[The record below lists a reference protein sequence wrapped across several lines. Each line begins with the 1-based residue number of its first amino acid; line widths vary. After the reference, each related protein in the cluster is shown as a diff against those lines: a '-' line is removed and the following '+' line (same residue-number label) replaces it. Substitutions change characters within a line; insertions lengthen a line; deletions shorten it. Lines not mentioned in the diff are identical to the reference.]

1 MKKVIRADSKA
12 LQKKLLD
19 FRKKLYSG
27 QKIYVDNNYY
37 MLKEIFSDK
46 LNFTKNMSV
55 CPLIVTENE
64 NVLCCGIAAYTR
76 DLPDYVQLCFF
87 EALPDEADAVALL
100 VKETE
105 KLGKEYGCRKI
116 VIGLY
121 GHVNYGLGLLD
132 SHFESRNSFSSSG
145 NPAYYNDYFRSLG
158 CEEIGLSSYYT
169 AKLDD
174 RLDRFSRLIAK
185 LERSYEFRCFDK
197 SKFSEYAKIYTDLN
211 NSCFSE
217 HRYYYKR
224 GYEDDLE
231 MLKTLFLFMKEDS
244 LIFAFHDGKPVGFI
258 MWYPDWNEL
267 AAPGEI
273 FGTKHFFLNILKGK
287 NISTGKVME
296 YGVLEEYR
304 SAGLPMALIK
314 HVYDSM
320 KKQGCIHMETSWI
333 LDENTDSNSFCKALC
348 DETYKKYVVYEK
360 DIV

>member
-1 MKKVIRADSKA
+1 MTEVIRADSRA

-27 QKIYVDNNYY
+27 QGIYVDNNYY
-37 MLKEIFSDK
+37 MLKEIFSGK

-55 CPLIVTENE
+55 CPLMVTENGKII
-64 NVLCCGIAAYTR
+64 CCGITAYTK
-76 DLPDYVQLCFF
+76 DLPEYIQLCFF
-87 EALPDEADAVALL
+87 ESLPDRADAAEML
-100 VKETE
+100 VRETE
-105 KLGKEYGCRKI
+105 KIGKKHGCSKV

-132 SHFESRNSFSSSG
+132 SHFEKKNSFSSPG

-158 CEEIGLSSYYT
+158 CSETGLSSYFT
-169 AKLDD
+169 SKLDD
-174 RLDRFSRLIAK
+174 RLKRFDRLIAK

-197 SKFSEYAKIYTDLN
+197 SRFTEYAKIYTDLN
-211 NSCFSE
+211 NSCFTE

-224 GYEDDLE
+224 CYEDDFE

-244 LIFAFHDGKPVGFI
+244 LVFAYHNGKPVGFI

-267 AAPGEI
+267 AAPGEA
-273 FGTKHFFLNILKGK
+273 FGTKHFFLNLLKGK
-287 NISTGKVME
+287 SIRTGKVME
-296 YGVLEEYR
+296 YGVLKEYR
-304 SAGLPMALIK
+304 SSGLPMALIK

-320 KKQGCIHMETSWI
+320 KKQGCVQMETSWI

-348 DETYKKYVVYEK
+348 DETYKKYTVYEK
-360 DIV
+360 DII

>member
-1 MKKVIRADSKA
+1 MTEVIRADSRA

-27 QKIYVDNNYY
+27 QGIYVDNNYY
-37 MLKEIFSDK
+37 MLKEIFSGK
-46 LNFTKNMSV
+46 LNFTNNSKV
-55 CPLIVTENE
+55 
-64 NVLCCGIAAYTR
+64 
-76 DLPDYVQLCFF
+76 
-87 EALPDEADAVALL
+87 
-100 VKETE
+100 
-105 KLGKEYGCRKI
+105 

-132 SHFESRNSFSSSG
+132 SHFEKKNSFSSPG

-158 CEEIGLSSYYT
+158 CSETGLSSYFT
-169 AKLDD
+169 SKLDD
-174 RLDRFSRLIAK
+174 RLKRFDRLIAK

-197 SKFSEYAKIYTDLN
+197 SRFTEYAKIYTDLN
-211 NSCFSE
+211 NSCFTE

-224 GYEDDLE
+224 CYEDDCE

-244 LIFAFHDGKPVGFI
+244 LVFAYHNGKPVGFI

-267 AAPGEI
+267 AAPGEA
-273 FGTKHFFLNILKGK
+273 FGTKHFFLNLLKGK
-287 NISTGKVME
+287 SIRTGKVME
-296 YGVLEEYR
+296 YR
-304 SAGLPMALIK
+304 SSGLPMALIK

-320 KKQGCIHMETSWI
+320 KKQGCVQMETSWI